1 MKKITETER
10 LLLREL
16 TPDDAP
22 EFFKLNE
29 NPDVIRYTGD
39 LPFTDVK
46 EALAFLQNY
55 REYDRNGYGR
65 WAVMDKASHE
75 FLGWCGL
82 KYHEDTHE
90 TDIGF
95 RFFEEHW
102 NKGYASE
109 SAAACLQYGFET
121 LHLQKIIGRAM
132 AENIASV
139 KVLQKLGM
147 TFDREFDFDG
157 KRGVIYTIEKQIDEG
172 QSSE

>member
-39 LPFTDVK
+39 LPFADVN

-55 REYDRNGYGR
+55 RDYDRNGYGR
-65 WAVMDKASHE
+65 WAVMDKAGHE

-157 KRGVIYTIEKQIDEG
+157 KRGVIYTIENK
-172 QSSE
+172 